1 MFCDKNVFFL
11 LDVPVNDKRN
21 GEIREG
27 ENKNCEG
34 GFVFRLRNS
43 YHSTSPIEKLS
54 GCFPLKSLK

>member
-34 GFVFRLRNS
+34 GFVFAFAIHIILHPQLRN
-43 YHSTSPIEKLS
+43 YRDA
-54 GCFPLKSLK
+54 FP